1 MGYTGR
7 RNRFNYCCTTCG
19 TMQSIPR
26 RAFDR
31 ASRPRCMACGGYGL
45 EATNAE
51 ARWRIKRMQG
61 EAKIRRAIIEQ
72 KQSGE
77 KVGE

>member
-1 MGYTGR
+1 
-7 RNRFNYCCTTCG
+7 
-19 TMQSIPR
+19 
-26 RAFDR
+26 
-31 ASRPRCMACGGYGL
+31 MACGGYGL